1 MMPCSAALTLAIDRW
16 AAPSFKIAIA
26 YGRRCRL
33 FRRPWAATKEELEQV
48 AGHWPDIEEIRATEA
63 KRLLK
68 GGGAEGVEPSS
79 SSTAMSTSPRSISGT
94 WVLDDGA
101 RSAQVTQRVLPTA
114 VVQSMRA
121 QG

>member
-1 MMPCSAALTLAIDRW
+1 
-16 AAPSFKIAIA
+16 
-26 YGRRCRL
+26 
-33 FRRPWAATKEELEQV
+33 
-48 AGHWPDIEEIRATEA
+48 
-63 KRLLK
+63 LK